1 MTQTLQLGRLEARIE
16 DRGDG
21 GMRVTLTGRL
31 DDSSLLGK
39 LAARLPPG
47 DVTIDCGGI
56 TFVNSFG
63 VREWTLFVRALR
75 DRGTLTLERVTDAL
89 MTQMNAIPEFAPPV
103 RITSFY
109 AQYVCPACG
118 AEPLPLVDAI
128 AHAAELAAMRA
139 PPIPCAECGAAME
152 LADFP
157 ERYLGLFCPD

>member
-1 MTQTLQLGRLEARIE
+1 MTQILQLGRLEARIE
-16 DRGDG
+16 AVG
-21 GMRVTLTGRL
+21 GGVRVTLAGRL

-39 LAARLPPG
+39 LAVRLPPG
-47 DVTIDCGGI
+47 DVAIDCGGI

-63 VREWTLFVRALR
+63 VREWTLLVRALR
-75 DRGTLTLERVTDAL
+75 DQGTVTLERVTDAL
-89 MTQMNAIPEFAPPV
+89 MTQMNPIPEFAPPV

-109 AQYVCPACG
+109 AQYVCPTCG

-128 AHAAELAAMRA
+128 AHADELAAMRA
-139 PPIPCAECGAAME
+139 PPIPCAECGAEME